1 MPFLRRIPPNLT
13 ALGVLVTA
21 CAVGCGGKAI
31 IDPVEGS
38 GGAGGATGSG
48 SSNTGGQRS
57 CDDLSAAYALALESA
72 HVCNPEPGTAQ
83 CTELVSDTLLCPC
96 RSTFVNAGS
105 AAFAELTAIGVEWL
119 TLGCPQ
125 GDVNCPPV
133 ACVQPVKGACVANPG
148 DPSASGEC
156 QDF

>member
-1 MPFLRRIPPNLT
+1 MYLA
-13 ALGVLVTA
+13 ALCVLVTA

-57 CDDLSAAYALALESA
+57 CDELSAAYALALASA
-72 HVCNPEPGTAQ
+72 HVCNLEVGTAQ
-83 CTELVSDTLLCPC
+83 CTEFVAGALLCPC
-96 RSTFVNAGS
+96 RNTFVNAGS

-119 TLGCPQ
+119 TLGCPE
-125 GDVNCPPV
+125 DDRDCPAV
-133 ACVQPVKGACVANPG
+133 ACVQPVKGLCVAIPG
-148 DPSASGEC
+148 DPSAGGEC
-156 QDF
+156 QDL